1 MSARIVPVL
10 LLSEGGLVKTVRFQK
25 PRYVG
30 DPINA
35 VRIFNDK
42 EVDEIAFLD
51 IGASRVGAE
60 PNYALLADIA
70 TEAFMPFGYGGGI
83 RSLDQ
88 IKRLFALGV
97 EKVILNSV
105 LADDPDLVTRAADA
119 AGSQSVVVSMDCRS
133 SWLGRTSAWTHGG
146 SRSLHRNPVDYAKEM
161 ERRGAGEILIHS
173 IDRDGM
179 MQGYDLEAINE
190 ISSAVSVPVIAAGGA
205 GSLADLRSA
214 IQAGASAAAA
224 GSLFVFHGRHRAV
237 LISYPSPEELES
249 AVQ

>member
-1 MSARIVPVL
+1 MRARIVPVL

-51 IGASRVGAE
+51 IGASRSGSE
-60 PNYALLADIA
+60 PNYTLLADIA
-70 TEAFMPFGYGGGI
+70 TEAFMPFGYGGGV
-83 RSLDQ
+83 RTLDQ

-105 LADDPDLVTRAADA
+105 LADDPELVTRAADA
-119 AGSQSVVVSMDCRS
+119 AGSQSVVVSMDCRN
-133 SWLGRTSAWTHGG
+133 SWLGRTSVWTHGG
-146 SRSLHRNPVDYAKEM
+146 TRSLHRNPVEYAKEM

-179 MQGYDLEAINE
+179 MQGYDLEAIGE
-190 ISSAVSVPVIAAGGA
+190 IASAVSVPVIAAGGA
-205 GSLADLRSA
+205 GSLDDLRSA
-214 IQAGASAAAA
+214 IRAGASAAAA

-249 AVQ
+249 AIQ

>member
-1 MSARIVPVL
+1 
-10 LLSEGGLVKTVRFQK
+10 LSEGGLVKTVRFQK

-51 IGASRVGAE
+51 IGASREGTE

-70 TEAFMPFGYGGGI
+70 TEAFMPFGYGGGV
-83 RSLDQ
+83 RTLDQ

-105 LADDPDLVTRAADA
+105 LADDPDLVTLAADA
-119 AGSQSVVVSMDCRS
+119 AGSQSVVVSMDCRT
-133 SWLGRTSAWTHGG
+133 SWFGRASVWTHGG
-146 SRSLHRNPVDYAKEM
+146 SRPLHRDPIDYAKEM

-179 MQGYDLEAINE
+179 MQGYDLEAIGKVAA
-190 ISSAVSVPVIAAGGA
+190 AVSVPVIAAGGA
-205 GSLADLRSA
+205 GCLADLRSA
-214 IQAGASAAAA
+214 IRTGASAAAA